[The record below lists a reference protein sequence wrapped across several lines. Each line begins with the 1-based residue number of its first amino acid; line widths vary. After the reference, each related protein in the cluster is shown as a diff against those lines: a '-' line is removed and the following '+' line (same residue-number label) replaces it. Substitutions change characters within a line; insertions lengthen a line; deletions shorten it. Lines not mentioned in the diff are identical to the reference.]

1 VRKNKTFYCL
11 ITTFLLMGWHFPE
24 SNAQDTEEFPD
35 SISSQCEPN
44 VEFHFKSKSQPL
56 CLNRFNPQGD
66 SCADLEIFFKNLG
79 VKVNFFCD
87 KNHLWEYNGLGY
99 SNRKSQNIPA
109 SISLITDELEKLVS
123 VLIVFG
129 KSSDTSNLILTPYR
143 DRDMPYIPDSTEPLD
158 YDIAISKYVCQEKPK
173 HTVLYDGG
181 FNYPVGYMRKE
192 PILNYPELSAFHHG
206 SSVKIPSSS
215 SIQAAAFVKN
225 YWHLQELPKLS
236 YEDPELIR
244 KREILYAK
252 WAKRHPPKKKQ
263 KKSKPPIVRFKPLY

>member
-1 VRKNKTFYCL
+1 MRKNKFYYCL
-11 ITTFLLMGWHFPE
+11 ITTFLLMGWYFTV
-24 SNAQDTEEFPD
+24 SNAQDAENFSD
-35 SISSQCEPN
+35 SIFSKCEPS
-44 VEFHFKSKSQPL
+44 VEFHFKSKSKPL
-56 CLNRFNPQGD
+56 CLNSFSPQGD
-66 SCADLEIFFKNLG
+66 SCADVEILFKNLG
-79 VKVNFFCD
+79 IKVNFFRD

-99 SNRKSQNIPA
+99 SNKKSQNIPA
-109 SISLITDELEKLVS
+109 SVSLITDEFEKLIS

-129 KSSDTSNLILTPYR
+129 KSSDTSNLYLTPYR

-158 YDIAISKYVCQEKPK
+158 YDIEISRYVCLEKPK
-173 HTVLYDGG
+173 LTVLYDQG

-206 SSVKIPSSS
+206 SSVKIPSSG

-236 YEDPELIR
+236 YEDPEQIR

-263 KKSKPPIVRFKPLY
+263 KKSKPPIVRFKPL